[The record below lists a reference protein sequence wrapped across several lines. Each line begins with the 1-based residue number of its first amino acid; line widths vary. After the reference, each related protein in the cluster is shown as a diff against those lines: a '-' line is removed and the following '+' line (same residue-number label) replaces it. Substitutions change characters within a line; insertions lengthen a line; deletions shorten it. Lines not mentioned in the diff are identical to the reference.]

1 MAHRQSNLGSA
12 AIALAWAACL
22 SASVHAAPFNGFN
35 DRFNLGQSASSGAVC
50 QAARNFDDPLLGDG
64 RKAWDVTCRGWSQKL
79 GEIYVFERLK
89 TADQASGWRKSLSAK
104 ADCPEAAADKS
115 GLQTRTCKLKAG
127 GLDYVVLSTTG
138 RHGAVVAEG
147 SAAIAD
153 VLTTAAKFAAGSIA
167 EPAAIAEQT
176 ASVSQVTSAQIGA
189 LAAAS
194 QGSASPEALR
204 RQAYERSVQWRFDD
218 AEAGFSQIA
227 AQASSGSEEARIE
240 ALNNFA
246 LNVSNKQR
254 FAEADIYFK
263 QADEA
268 LAAPGASSELKALE
282 ANYKAIHARNQGH
295 YEEAI
300 RLAESAMAQR
310 AQTDRGGVLAIGSDG
325 QANITEVSAS
335 DLDIRLGASDKDA
348 IRDVQALDIK
358 GTSLEQLG
366 RAQDARTI
374 LLQAAAILDRPLF
387 GQGDQAKGLHLSD
400 AAPWLDTTV
409 RADLLRLDRS
419 LGRAADAVPAFRATV
434 TAFGVKHPD
443 SLPLAGLL
451 IELARAES
459 AAGQEDRALTDY
471 EAAFDIF
478 RRERGS
484 LDASA
489 DLVGNY
495 FDILLSRIDKAAN
508 GGAHEKEQ
516 FFTAAQTLVAQSSA
530 EAAKRQ
536 AARLMSGDTV
546 AAGLARALDDTN
558 REILA
563 KGTAIRDL
571 QQQGAY
577 QGQAKIAIDAELK
590 TLTDQSAQLE
600 QRLLQADP
608 RYASS
613 LRSSVPLAELQKAL
627 QPGEVYLKSFLLANR
642 GYGVLVTSTSVKPYA
657 IDLNRAGAQ
666 KLVDDFRRPIDGI
679 QTASGNRLLGR
690 FEVAL
695 SRKAFLSLF
704 APVQDDLIRASNIIY
719 EPDST
724 LIGAPIAAMVID
736 DASVDLMAGRLA
748 KARTS
753 GVPVT
758 YEGVAWLG
766 ARVSSSIALSPI
778 AFVQARAAGVS
789 KADRP
794 FIAFANPII
803 SKDDPRA
810 FAHVKAVNPLQS
822 ATDYCEKYRDGLHK
836 LPPLQDTETE
846 VRVIA
851 KTFGNDPSPLLLQA
865 AFTDTGV
872 MQRGS
877 PSGDLTHYK
886 IVYFATHG
894 ILPPPDG
901 CLNAALVTSLGDGES
916 DGLLDVNKIQN
927 LRLDADLV
935 VLSAC
940 DTGRSGGGNSDALG
954 GLVQTFVQAGARN
967 LLVSNWSVDSAA
979 TEQLMTTM
987 FKAAGKSQSEALV
1000 GAERALMDIPRYSH
1014 PYYWASFV
1022 VVGDGARA
1030 LPSF

>member
-1 MAHRQSNLGSA
+1 MWSP
-12 AIALAWAACL
+12 AIAACALTACL
-22 SASVHAAPFNGFN
+22 ATSAYAAPFNGFN

-64 RKAWDVTCRGWSQKL
+64 RKAWDITCRGWSQKL
-79 GEIYVFERLK
+79 GEIYVFEHSRS
-89 TADQASGWRKSLSAK
+89 ADMAPAWTKALSSK
-104 ADCPEAAADKS
+104 ADCQAAAVNA
-115 GLQTRTCKLKAG
+115 GLQTRACKLKAG
-127 GLDYVVLSTTG
+127 GLDYVVVTTPG
-138 RHGAVVAEG
+138 AHGAVVAEG
-147 SAAIAD
+147 AAAIAD
-153 VLTTAAKFAAGSIA
+153 VLTTAARFAAGTIA

-194 QGSASPEALR
+194 QASASPEAMR
-204 RQAYERSVQWRFDD
+204 RQAYERSTQWRFDD
-218 AEAGFSQIA
+218 AEAEFSQIA
-227 AQASSGSEEARIE
+227 AQVNSGSEDARIE

-246 LNVSNKQR
+246 LNVSNKAR

-268 LAAPGASSELKALE
+268 LSAPGASPELKSMAQ
-282 ANYKAIHARNQGH
+282 NYKAIHARNQGH

-300 RLAESAMAQR
+300 KLAEAAMTQR
-310 AQTDRGGVLAIGSDG
+310 ARADRSGALTIGSDG
-325 QANITEVSAS
+325 VADISEVGSS
-335 DLDIRLGASDKDA
+335 DLDIHLAAGDKDA
-348 IRDVQALDIK
+348 VRDVQALEIK

-366 RAQDARTI
+366 RAQDARVI
-374 LLQAAAILDRPLF
+374 LLQAIAILDRPLT
-387 GQGDQAKGLHLSD
+387 GQGDQAKGLRIGD
-400 AAPWLDTTV
+400 AAPWLNTTV

-419 LGRAADAVPAFRATV
+419 LGRAGEAVPQFRATV
-434 TAFGVKHPD
+434 TAFGLKHPG

-451 IELARAES
+451 VELARAES
-459 AAGQEDRALTDY
+459 AAGQEDRAITDY

-495 FDILLSRIDKAAN
+495 FDILLSRIDKSAN

-516 FFTAAQTLVAQSSA
+516 FFTAAQALIAQSSA

-536 AARLMSGDTV
+536 AARLMSGNAV

-563 KGTAIRDL
+563 KGTAIRQL
-571 QQQGAY
+571 QQQGTYEGA
-577 QGQAKIAIDAELK
+577 AKAAIDGELK
-590 TLTDQSAQLE
+590 ALTEQSSQLE

-627 QPGEVYLKSFLLANR
+627 KPGEVYLKSFLLANR
-642 GYGVLVTSTSVKPYA
+642 GYGILVTSASVKPYA
-657 IDLNRAGAQ
+657 IDLNRADAQ
-666 KLVDDFRRPIDGI
+666 KLVDDLRRPIDKAPR
-679 QTASGNRLLGR
+679 TAEGNRLLGR
-690 FEVAL
+690 FDVAL
-695 SRKAFLSLF
+695 ARKAFLSLF
-704 APVQDDLIRASNIIY
+704 APVQNELINASNIIY

-736 DASVDLMAGRLA
+736 DASVQLMNRNLTR
-748 KARTS
+748 ARTS
-753 GVPVT
+753 GGAVT

-766 ARVSSSIALSPI
+766 GKVSSSIALSPI
-778 AFVQARAAGVS
+778 AFVQARAAGAS
-789 KADRP
+789 KADRA
-794 FIAFANPII
+794 FIGFADPRIGSDARAFSRVKAINPIK
-803 SKDDPRA
+803 SD
-810 FAHVKAVNPLQS
+810 S
-822 ATDYCEKYRDGLHK
+822 DYCQPIRQALLN
-836 LPPLQDTETE
+836 LPMLPNTATE
-846 VRVIA
+846 VRTIA
-851 KTFGNDPSPLLLQA
+851 ASFGNDPSQLMLGQ
-865 AFTDTGV
+865 AFTDSGV
-872 MQRGS
+872 VQRGAA
-877 PSGDLTHYK
+877 SGDLTHYK

-894 ILPPPDG
+894 VLPPSNG
-901 CLNAALVTSLGDGES
+901 CVDPALVTSLGEGDS
-916 DGLLDVNKIQN
+916 DGLLDVNKIEN

-940 DTGRSGGGNSDALG
+940 DTGRSSGGNSDAVG

-967 LLVSNWSVDSAA
+967 LLVSNWSVDTVA
-979 TEQLMTTM
+979 TEQLMTNM
-987 FKAAGKSQSEALV
+987 FKSTNKSQSEALT
-1000 GAERALMDIPRYSH
+1000 GAQLALISNPRYSH
-1014 PYYWASFV
+1014 PFYWASFV